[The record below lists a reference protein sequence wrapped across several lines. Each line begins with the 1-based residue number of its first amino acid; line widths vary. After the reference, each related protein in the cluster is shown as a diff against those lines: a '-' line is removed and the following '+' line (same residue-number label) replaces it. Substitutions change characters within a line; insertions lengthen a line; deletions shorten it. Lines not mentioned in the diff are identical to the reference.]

1 MPVYAGYTRDMR
13 MAMIARTTINS
24 IRVKAREKKEFL
36 AMDIGPHAIG
46 PRREVKAKKTC
57 YKEVA

>member
-1 MPVYAGYTRDMR
+1 
-13 MAMIARTTINS
+13 
-24 IRVKAREKKEFL
+24 
-36 AMDIGPHAIG
+36 MDIGPHAIG